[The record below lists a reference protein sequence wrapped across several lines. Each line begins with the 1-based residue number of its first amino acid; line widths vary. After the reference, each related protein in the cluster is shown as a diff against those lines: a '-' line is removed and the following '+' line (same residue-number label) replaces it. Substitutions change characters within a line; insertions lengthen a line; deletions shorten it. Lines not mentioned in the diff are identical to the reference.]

1 MAKLNTPKGKL
12 VRKLGVNIFGN
23 PKFDKLLSRK
33 GYRPGQHG
41 QSRKRFTTYSTQLKE
56 KQKIKFMYGMLEKQ
70 FRNYFKKASQMK
82 GETGL
87 NLLVLLE
94 SRLDNVVYK
103 LGFAPSRPS
112 ARQLVN
118 HAHFMVNGKRVNI
131 PSYRLKPGDT
141 IQVRDKSKK
150 LDIILDSI
158 KMIKG
163 DLNVSNIIIR
173 ATNEMANTIKK
184 EKILIILK
192 SDFLT
197 LSALVFLFLIR
208 VLRLKEPLLGLE
220 FHYS

>member
-1 MAKLNTPKGKL
+1 
-12 VRKLGVNIFGN
+12 
-23 PKFDKLLSRK
+23 
-33 GYRPGQHG
+33 
-41 QSRKRFTTYSTQLKE
+41 
-56 KQKIKFMYGMLEKQ
+56 MYGMLEKQ

-163 DLNVSNIIIR
+163 DLNVSWLSLDKAQMVGTFVNYPERQEVDMTI
-173 ATNEMANTIKK
+173 NEQ
-184 EKILIILK
+184 
-192 SDFLT
+192 
-197 LSALVFLFLIR
+197 LV
-208 VLRLKEPLLGLE
+208 VEY
-220 FHYS
+220 YSR

>member
-1 MAKLNTPKGKL
+1 
-12 VRKLGVNIFGN
+12 
-23 PKFDKLLSRK
+23 
-33 GYRPGQHG
+33 
-41 QSRKRFTTYSTQLKE
+41 
-56 KQKIKFMYGMLEKQ
+56 MYGMLEKQ

-141 IQVRDKSKK
+141 NQVRDKSKK

-163 DLNVSNIIIR
+163 DLNVSWLSLDKAKMVGTFVNYPERQEVDMTI
-173 ATNEMANTIKK
+173 NEQ
-184 EKILIILK
+184 
-192 SDFLT
+192 
-197 LSALVFLFLIR
+197 LV
-208 VLRLKEPLLGLE
+208 VEY
-220 FHYS
+220 YSR